1 MKDKLRLIPSV
12 ESMLQSPHFEAII
25 HEYGRGLVLYALQEE
40 IKQIRS
46 LILRSEF
53 NEDVGKAESFVVPV
67 KERISASLK
76 PSLQKVLNGTGV
88 ILHTNLGRAILAD
101 EALEAMRLISAGYS
115 NLEYDVSN
123 GIRGSRYD
131 HCTRLLSELTGGVS
145 ALVVNNGAAA
155 LVLALR
161 CMADKKNVLVSRGE
175 LVEIGGGFRIPEIL
189 ECSGASLLEVGS
201 TNRTR
206 IQDYKKAA
214 EATNAGV
221 ILKVHRS
228 NFNMT
233 GFTEETSLEEL
244 VELGTEMNLPVIYD
258 LGSGLLQDPKKLG
271 LPTDEPTPRESL
283 EAGADIV
290 IFSGDK
296 LLGGPQSGILI
307 GKGIEWIDKMR
318 RNPLCRALRVD
329 KTTLASLEATLSLHR
344 DPELALTKIPILK
357 MLNASIDE
365 LTERASKVIE
375 AVGEATVRLEKK
387 ECRSIMGGGTFPEF
401 EIPSIGLEARL
412 PGCSPDKFSQRLR
425 QLEIPLISRV
435 ENGMLIIDLRTIL
448 HDQDHLL
455 IDCLSGPFS

>member
-12 ESMLQSPHFEAII
+12 EFMLQSSHFEGII
-25 HEYGRGLVLYALQEE
+25 QEYGRGLVLYAVQEE

-53 NEDVGKAESFVVPV
+53 NENEVKPENLIVPV
-67 KERISASLK
+67 KKRISASLK

-101 EALEAMRLISAGYS
+101 EALEIMGMISASYS
-115 NLEYDVSN
+115 NLEYDVTN

-161 CMADKKNVLVSRGE
+161 CMAAKKNVLVSRGE

-189 ECSGASLLEVGS
+189 ECSGASLSEVGS

-214 EATNAGV
+214 EATNAGA

-258 LGSGLLQDPKKLG
+258 LGSGLLQD
-271 LPTDEPTPRESL
+271 
-283 EAGADIV
+283 
-290 IFSGDK
+290 F
-296 LLGGPQSGILI
+296 
-307 GKGIEWIDKMR
+307 
-318 RNPLCRALRVD
+318 N
-329 KTTLASLEATLSLHR
+329 
-344 DPELALTKIPILK
+344 
-357 MLNASIDE
+357 
-365 LTERASKVIE
+365 
-375 AVGEATVRLEKK
+375 
-387 ECRSIMGGGTFPEF
+387 
-401 EIPSIGLEARL
+401 
-412 PGCSPDKFSQRLR
+412 
-425 QLEIPLISRV
+425 
-435 ENGMLIIDLRTIL
+435 
-448 HDQDHLL
+448 
-455 IDCLSGPFS
+455 